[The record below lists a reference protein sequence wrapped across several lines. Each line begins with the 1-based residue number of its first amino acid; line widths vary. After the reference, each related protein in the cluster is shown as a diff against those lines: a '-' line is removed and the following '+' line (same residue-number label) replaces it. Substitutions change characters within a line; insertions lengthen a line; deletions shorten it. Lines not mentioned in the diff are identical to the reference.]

1 MATTS
6 RRQTEVF
13 RELSQQECTSRLS
26 RNGVGRIA
34 LCTPNG
40 PVVVP
45 VNFVMDNG
53 TVLLRT
59 APYTL
64 IAAHAWDRAAFEIDD
79 IDDDMRRGWS
89 VLVMGRAAPVGDID
103 EVGDARAANE
113 LTPWA
118 PGSRHMYI
126 RITPDRITGREVAF

>member
-1 MATTS
+1 MATT
-6 RRQTEVF
+6 RIRQTEVF
-13 RELSQQECTSRLS
+13 RELSELECTNRLG

-34 LCTPNG
+34 LCTPDG
-40 PVVVP
+40 PVILP
-45 VNFVMDNG
+45 VNFVMDAG

-59 APYTL
+59 APYTV
-64 IAAHAWDRAAFEIDD
+64 IAAHAWDKAAFEIDD

-103 EVGDARAANE
+103 EISDSTVAGE